1 MSEGAVAVV
10 NIGRRKTLGPLDVA
24 QLEGM
29 LKPMVESGLTEAELI
44 ETLQWWQS
52 HKNDKAMVTLS
63 TGPDIAGKY
72 DQIVTARAKW
82 NKEHGGKTKLTAE
95 AWREMR

>member
-1 MSEGAVAVV
+1 MAEGAVAVV

-29 LKPMVESGLTEAELI
+29 LKPMVEAGLTEAELI

-52 HKNDKAMVTLS
+52 HKDDKAMVTLS
-63 TGPDIAGKY
+63 TGPDIASKY

-82 NKEHGGKTKLTAE
+82 NKEHGAKTPLTLEEFRRAK
-95 AWREMR
+95 